1 MTQIRFA
8 LFATFAF
15 TSCSLAQS
23 LFLLPP
29 PAAPIGDVVVDPAA
43 EVYAYSLV
51 SVQPPKPKSVKVH
64 DLVTIIVDQSS
75 KQEAE
80 QSLQADKKYDV
91 SADVGPLIDFMEL
104 LEARLV
110 GGNSS
115 GVPLVN
121 AGYDNK
127 FDGSGTFERT
137 DRFTAKI
144 QAEIIDV
151 KPNGTLV
158 VEARQHIAKGREVQT
173 IVLSGKCRLEDVTDS
188 NTLFSYQLADLT
200 LVTTQE
206 GQVDKAGKKGLIPRV
221 LETLF
226 AF

>member
-1 MTQIRFA
+1 MKQACFA
-8 LFATFAF
+8 CLAAFAGT
-15 TSCSLAQS
+15 TSGLAQS
-23 LFLLPP
+23 LFLIPP
-29 PAAPIGDVVVDPAA
+29 PAAPIGEAPVDPAA

-51 SVQPPKPKSVKVH
+51 SVQPPRPKTVKVH

-80 QSLQADKKYDV
+80 QSLQAKKTYDV
-91 SADVGPLIDFMEL
+91 SADIGPLIDFMEV

-115 GVPLVN
+115 GIPLVN

-127 FDGSGTFERT
+127 FKGDGSFERT

-158 VEARQHIAKGREVQT
+158 LEARQHIAKGREVQT

-188 NTLFSYQLADLT
+188 NTLFSYQLADLM